1 MQNHD
6 RRRFLQSSVGV
17 GAVLGLG
24 AAGMSSFSPG
34 NRGPGGDPANPAVVP
49 GLVDWHRDFT
59 TACRAA
65 QGSGKPVKLL
75 HMLGRLDQQFC

>member
-24 AAGMSSFSPG
+24 AAGMSSWSSG
-34 NRGPGGDPANPAVVP
+34 KHSDGDPANPAVVP
-49 GLVDWHRDFT
+49 GLVDWHRDFP

-65 QGSGKPVKLL
+65 QGSGKPVMLL